1 MTQQSKNNW
10 SMIINAVLVAAS
22 AILNSLGFHI
32 Q

>member
-10 SMIINAVLVAAS
+10 SMIINALLLAAS